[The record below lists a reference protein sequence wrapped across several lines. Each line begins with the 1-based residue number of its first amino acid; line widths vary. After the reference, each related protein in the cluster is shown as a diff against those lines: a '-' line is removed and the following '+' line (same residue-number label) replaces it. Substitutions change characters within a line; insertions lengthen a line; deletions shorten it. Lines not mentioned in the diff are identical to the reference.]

1 MRKTEQTK
9 RLNDIIRFIYRSKA
23 ATVRHISKMFFKTE
37 KRARHYLLW
46 LERKKYLASTFIY
59 SLNNNNPKLSG
70 LMREKVYFLGNEG
83 FKVLR
88 DIENMGK
95 GPDEKKVFYKYKVNM
110 KELSHDVTVTDILI
124 WFIKHHKG
132 ISSYKTDFEHRQE
145 MNRRKEWFRMP
156 DFAFTDQD
164 GRYLVEYESSRRSPE
179 RIKHMADDYKAY
191 YRDYSKIIVTYPE
204 NFKKYEKIFQER
216 HIKNFIMATYDVKN
230 GFKIHKEY

>member
-1 MRKTEQTK
+1 MRKAEQTK

-23 ATVRHISKMFFKTE
+23 ATVRHIAKMFFRTE

-46 LERKKYLASTFIY
+46 LEQKKYLASTFIY
-59 SLNNNNPKLSG
+59 SLNNNNHKFSG

-88 DIENMGK
+88 VIENMGK
-95 GPDEKKVFYKYKVNM
+95 SPDDKRNFYKYKVNM

-124 WFIKHHKG
+124 WFLRHHKG

-191 YRDYSKIIVTYPE
+191 YRDYSKIIVTYPRILK
-204 NFKKYEKIFQER
+204 NMKKFFKNNTSK
-216 HIKNFIMATYDVKN
+216 TL
-230 GFKIHKEY
+230 